1 MVQRVTRILQ
11 NKRSADYVQSLAN
24 NTAPRQVYLY
34 QRYIEQARREH
45 GGPDTPL
52 KSRGDSIS
60 VPDYDS
66 QTANLIKKVQKE
78 SSNLDIEFTDIEEG
92 NTTEEVSPN
101 QASIDKRRHT
111 MHVGNDFQA
120 NANLKK
126 AVQALHKTNSVGL
139 PKKPADSSS
148 GAA

>member
-1 MVQRVTRILQ
+1 M
-11 NKRSADYVQSLAN
+11 KSLAN

-45 GGPDTPL
+45 EGTTPQ
-52 KSRGDSIS
+52 KSRGDSLS

-66 QTANLIKKVQKE
+66 QTANLIKRVQKE

-101 QASIDKRRHT
+101 AAAEKRRHT
-111 MHVGNDFQA
+111 MHVGNDFLA

-126 AVQALHKTNSVGL
+126 AVHALHKTNSVG
-139 PKKPADSSS
+139 PPGHKAGVGGGPS
-148 GAA
+148 GGGTHA